1 MPIPSFRVNINAVL
15 MKKYLGQVLLG
26 TCKVLKVVK
35 IIVDSKCTGC
45 ETCVN
50 NCPANVYEIQD
61 GKSVPVRVED
71 CILCRTC
78 ESQCPEGAIQVIEVE
93 IEPAKEH
100 TPKVE
105 TPKKKTK
112 AIKATKATR
121 GKTKRKTKKKAPL
134 KPAKSRKKLP
144 TK

>member
-1 MPIPSFRVNINAVL
+1 MDVHGVA
-15 MKKYLGQVLLG
+15 
-26 TCKVLKVVK
+26 KVVK

-50 NCPANVYEIQD
+50 NCPANVYEIQE

-100 TPKVE
+100 IPKVE

-112 AIKATKATR
+112 AIKAPKA
-121 GKTKRKTKKKAPL
+121 TKRKTKKEAPL
-134 KPAKSRKKLP
+134 KPAKSKKKLP